1 MLEEKYDFYSPSN
14 IKIHDLDNTIKDSL
28 SVVERL
34 DYFTKV
40 HSENVSNLSARICE
54 YMHCNNKFTIHCLIA
69 GYIHDVG
76 KLFIPHEILAKNGK
90 LTNEEFEI
98 MKTHTTLGYE
108 YCMKDINLRPYSDG
122 PWYHHEALNGTGYP
136 RGLRKNDIPYSA
148 QIIRVA
154 DEYDALVTK
163 RHYTT
168 HVNISETLKDLIK
181 DAEPPKNIVALDQ
194 LKENE
199 HLGKINDKPLKALF
213 KAVIDDILY
222 EISGVMNYVDY
233 LNSQIRR
240 LENIMKYEK
249 KMLNAKKPTQK
260 DYYKTGMQL
269 LLEKGETLDNFR
281 QIYQEYKDALVLRK
295 KRIDDLYNEIKIIKR
310 LKIHI

>member
-14 IKIHDLDNTIKDSL
+14 IKIHDLDVDLKNSL
-28 SVVERL
+28 SVINNL

-54 YMHCNNKFTIHCLIA
+54 YMHCNNQFTIHCLVA
-69 GYIHDVG
+69 GYIHDLG
-76 KLFIPHEILAKNGK
+76 KMFIPSEILSKNGK
-90 LTNEEFEI
+90 LTAEEYEI

-108 YCMKDINLRPYSDG
+108 YCMKDMNLRPYSDG

-163 RHYTT
+163 RQYTT

-181 DAEPPKNIVALDQ
+181 DAEPPQNVVALDF
-194 LKENE
+194 LKQNE
-199 HLGKINDKPLKALF
+199 RLGKINPKPLKALF

-222 EISGVMNYVDY
+222 EISSVMNYVSY
-233 LNSQIRR
+233 LESQIKR
-240 LENIMKYEK
+240 LDSILKYEK
-249 KMLNAKKPTQK
+249 KMLSAKKPSQI
-260 DYYKTGMQL
+260 DYYKTGMTL
-269 LLEKGETLDNFR
+269 LLEKGETLENFR
-281 QIYQEYKDALVLRK
+281 QISQEYKDALVIRK

-310 LKIHI
+310 LKIRN